1 MLRELWEYLATP
13 APAAARRLGY
23 VTETVAL
30 GARHRRQHHAW
41 APHVA
46 ACHAFIERAA
56 AAADPGGRA
65 LVLGSGWLA
74 EVPLPAL
81 ASRFAHV
88 VLADIIHPRPVRRL
102 AARFPNVRLETLDV
116 TGTAAPLAAG
126 APPDPTAA
134 VFPAGP
140 FAFAVSC
147 NLLSQLP
154 ILPLRAL
161 EKAGRGE
168 EACRGFAQALI
179 RAHLERLRAAAPVA
193 ALYSDTA
200 ALWLDRGGRVVQR
213 DGTLWDVTL
222 PPADGAWAWDIAP
235 APEEHRSLSLRHCV
249 NGWRNLN
256 AMDGQWASASSPSDS
271 SLRDL

>member
-23 VTETVAL
+23 LTETVAL
-30 GARHRRQHHAW
+30 GARHRRQRRAW

-46 ACHAFIERAA
+46 ACHAFITRAA
-56 AAADPGGRA
+56 AAAAPGGQA

-81 ASRFAHV
+81 ASRFAAV

-102 AARFPNVRLETLDV
+102 AARVPNVRLETLDV
-116 TGTAAPLAAG
+116 TGTAAALAAG
-126 APPDPTAA
+126 TVPDPAAA

-154 ILPLRAL
+154 ILPLAAL
-161 EKAGRGE
+161 ERAGWGE
-168 EACRGFAQALI
+168 EERRGFAHSLI
-179 RAHLERLRAAAPVA
+179 RAHLDRLRAAAPVA

-213 DGTLWDVTL
+213 DGPLWGAVPL
-222 PPADGAWAWDIAP
+222 PPADDAWMWDIAP
-235 APEEHRSLSLRHCV
+235 APEEHRTLSLRHCV
-249 NGWRNLN
+249 SGWRNLN
-256 AMDGQWASASSPSDS
+256 AADGQGARASSPSVS
-271 SLRDL
+271 P